1 MMTYLTKHGLGV
13 HKGRWCPG
21 HKEGKK
27 PSRKGTVADRIVSRT
42 KVDKYQ
48 KDIPKVKLGDK
59 ELDNVY
65 SFVYLGAEI
74 AGDGDQEVTVKH
86 RTDIACGRFGEYRK
100 VLTSAKLAIPARIRL
115 YKSLVISTMIYGSS
129 AWLLTERIKQKI
141 NGVSS
146 KFLFQITKRSIHEE
160 AGNPTF
166 NVIHHVLK
174 RRWEYL
180 GHILRMDDSRAVRR
194 YLLELS
200 PREAPYVPGSLL
212 DDTRYDSVG
221 EMIEAANNR
230 HQWQADWKRRL

>member
-166 NVIHHVLK
+166 NV
-174 RRWEYL
+174 
-180 GHILRMDDSRAVRR
+180 
-194 YLLELS
+194 LS
-200 PREAPYVPGSLL
+200 A
-212 DDTRYDSVG
+212 
-221 EMIEAANNR
+221 
-230 HQWQADWKRRL
+230 